1 MREHLVWTIAGPMG
15 SFGESARAQRRRTT
29 LIPPRS
35 ALVGMVEAALG
46 IERGDDV
53 AHEALNRCGFAVQ
66 SLNESAPLRDYHT
79 VQSVPDSVRG
89 TATRGAAIAKAGRK
103 IHTLITIRDYRTD
116 IAMRATMWADTPRW
130 TLAEIAQALRAP
142 AFTLYIGRRSC
153 PLASPTCPLLVHART
168 PLEAL
173 AESAAPIWMPSV
185 RPGLLCSD
193 PFPGGS
199 PDRVEQRPSEV
210 LSRAKWHFANRE
222 TWYFDASSRQC
233 HT

>member
-15 SFGESARAQRRRTT
+15 SFGESARAERRRTT

-46 IERGDDV
+46 IERGDDG
-53 AHEALNRCGFAVQ
+53 AHEALNRYGFAVQ
-66 SLNESAPLRDYHT
+66 SRDESAPLRDYHT
-79 VQSVPDSVRG
+79 VQSVPESVTG
-89 TATRGAAIAKAGRK
+89 TATRGAALARAGRK
-103 IHTLITIRDYRTD
+103 VHTLITIRDYRTD
-116 IAMRATMWADTPRW
+116 IATRATMWADTPRW
-130 TLAEIAQALRAP
+130 TLAELARALRAP
-142 AFTLYIGRRSC
+142 AFPLYIGRRSC

-185 RPGLLCSD
+185 RPGLVCSD

-210 LSRAKWHFANRE
+210 LSRAQWHFANRE
-222 TWYFDASSRQC
+222 AWYFDASSRQ
-233 HT
+233 